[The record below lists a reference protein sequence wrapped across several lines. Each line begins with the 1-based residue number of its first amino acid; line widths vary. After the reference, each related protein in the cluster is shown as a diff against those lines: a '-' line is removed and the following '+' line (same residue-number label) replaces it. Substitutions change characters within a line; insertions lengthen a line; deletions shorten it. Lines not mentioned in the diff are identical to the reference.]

1 MAELK
6 TKATDQSVAEFIK
19 GIEDDAVRNDC
30 DRLLVMMKKATG
42 EQPKMWGSSIVGF
55 GSYRYRYSTGKEG
68 EWFKVGFAPR
78 KKNLTLY
85 LMSGFTGQN
94 DLLSRLG
101 KHTTGKGCLYVKSL
115 EGIDEKVLT
124 ELIDRSL
131 AFVEAQSV
139 K

>member
-1 MAELK
+1 
-6 TKATDQSVAEFIK
+6 
-19 GIEDDAVRNDC
+19 
-30 DRLLVMMKKATG
+30 
-42 EQPKMWGSSIVGF
+42 MWGSSIVGF

>member
-30 DRLLVMMKKATG
+30 DRLLGMMKKATG

-85 LMSGFTGQN
+85 LMSGFTGQS

>member
-1 MAELK
+1 
-6 TKATDQSVAEFIK
+6 
-19 GIEDDAVRNDC
+19 
-30 DRLLVMMKKATG
+30 
-42 EQPKMWGSSIVGF
+42 
-55 GSYRYRYSTGKEG
+55 
-68 EWFKVGFAPR
+68 
-78 KKNLTLY
+78 
-85 LMSGFTGQN
+85 MSGFTGQS

-139 K
+139 E